1 MIGERMALFR
11 FGLLG
16 IRHQQNS
23 KSALATAPAMHL
35 FIKRHTEDMITQG
48 IVPKTSYQP
57 EASMHRTALRI
68 AAASLAVVPTVAF
81 AHPGHEGPGLV
92 AGFLHPLGGVDH
104 IIAMVAVGL
113 LAARLGGRALW
124 LVPASFVGTMAV
136 AGLAGMAGLGLPYV
150 ETGIAL
156 SVVVLAA
163 VAILGVAMPVAAAM
177 GLVAFFAVF
186 HGYAH
191 GAEMPETVSGLAY
204 GAGFVAAT
212 ALLHGIGIGL
222 GLMIGQVGRS
232 AVRRQA

>member
-1 MIGERMALFR
+1 
-11 FGLLG
+11 
-16 IRHQQNS
+16 
-23 KSALATAPAMHL
+23 
-35 FIKRHTEDMITQG
+35 
-48 IVPKTSYQP
+48 
-57 EASMHRTALRI
+57 MHRTALRI
-68 AAASLAVVPTVAF
+68 AAASLALVPTVAF

-177 GLVAFFAVF
+177 GLVALFAVF

-212 ALLHGIGIGL
+212 ALLHAIGIGL
-222 GLMIGQVGRS
+222 GLTIGQVGRS
-232 AVRRQA
+232 ALHRRA

>member
-1 MIGERMALFR
+1 
-11 FGLLG
+11 
-16 IRHQQNS
+16 
-23 KSALATAPAMHL
+23 
-35 FIKRHTEDMITQG
+35 
-48 IVPKTSYQP
+48 
-57 EASMHRTALRI
+57 MHRTALRI
-68 AAASLAVVPTVAF
+68 AAVSLALVPTVAF
-81 AHPGHEGPGLV
+81 AHPGHEGPGLI
-92 AGFLHPLGGVDH
+92 AGFLHPLGGIDH

-136 AGLAGMAGLGLPYV
+136 AGLAGMAGFGLPYV

-204 GAGFVAAT
+204 GAGFIAAT

-222 GLMIGQVGRS
+222 GLAIGQISESFGRR
-232 AVRRQA
+232 AA